1 MAKATGSLFHEVA
14 FDKRGETSGDGAG
27 NYEGEWVEQFRCR
40 AEFIQLRG
48 GEAVLSGR
56 LQGRHTQ
63 VIRIRVSEHSVLITA
78 EWQVRDTRR
87 GTAFNI
93 RDIEFEE
100 NRQFVSLTC
109 ESGVA
114 TG

>member
-1 MAKATGSLFHEVA
+1 MARATSSLFHEVA
-14 FDKRGETSGDGAG
+14 FDQRKETGGDGAG
-27 NYEGEWVEQFRCR
+27 NIEGDWVERFRCR
-40 AEFIQLRG
+40 VEFIQLRG
-48 GEAVLSGR
+48 GEAVLAGR
-56 LQGRHTQ
+56 LQGRHSQ
-63 VIRIRVSEHSVLITA
+63 VIRVRISEHSVLITA
-78 EWQVRDTRR
+78 GWQARDIRR

-100 NRQFVSLTC
+100 NRQFISLTC

>member
-1 MAKATGSLFHEVA
+1 MAKASGSLFHEVA
-14 FDKRGETSGDGAG
+14 FDQREETGGDGAG
-27 NYEGEWVEQFRCR
+27 NIEGDWVERFRCR

-48 GEAVLSGR
+48 GEAVLS
-56 LQGRHTQ
+56 
-63 VIRIRVSEHSVLITA
+63 EHSVLITA
-78 EWQVRDTRR
+78 GWQARDTRR

-100 NRQFVSLTC
+100 NRQFISLTC

>member
-14 FDKRGETSGDGAG
+14 FDRRKATGGDGAG
-27 NYEGEWVEQFRCR
+27 NIDGDWVEQFRCR

-48 GEAVLSGR
+48 GEAVLAGR

-63 VIRIRVSEHSVLITA
+63 VIRIRVSEHSVVITA
-78 EWQVRDTRR
+78 DWQVRDIRR

-100 NRQFVSLTC
+100 NRQFISLTC

>member
-14 FDKRGETSGDGAG
+14 FDKREETSGDGAG
-27 NYEGEWVEQFRCR
+27 NYEGVWVEQFRCR

-48 GEAVLSGR
+48 GEAVLAGR

-78 EWQVRDTRR
+78 GWQARDIRR

-100 NRQFVSLTC
+100 NRQFISLTC